1 MTVAVGSLAPDF
13 TLPSYEGSAQ
23 KAGTTITLSAYRG
36 KTNVMLAFYPA
47 DFSPVCTQEM
57 RCFAEDWQEFRALGC
72 EILGISPDAIDKH
85 QSFAQQLKLDFP
97 LLSDPDRTVCRLYG
111 VDSFLGPRRAYFI
124 VDREGILRYQHSE
137 LIPVFRRED
146 AELLAILRTL

>member
-1 MTVAVGSLAPDF
+1 
-13 TLPSYEGSAQ
+13 
-23 KAGTTITLSAYRG
+23 
-36 KTNVMLAFYPA
+36 
-47 DFSPVCTQEM
+47 
-57 RCFAEDWQEFRALGC
+57 
-72 EILGISPDAIDKH
+72 
-85 QSFAQQLKLDFP
+85 LDFP